1 MAAQPASHQYETS
14 IDRVGL
20 AIGAGGL
27 MGGAI
32 GVLLMLFAG
41 TYDIGALLTAMLVG
55 SLMTALSI
63 TALAAI
69 PWALLHASGRRGPI
83 AAAALGAAIGFVL
96 FLGGQ
101 TYGFGAFAAPA
112 IDARHVAL
120 SLGERV
126 PDQPGHG
133 RDRRRHRGGDV
144 AGGLSEGELT

>member
-1 MAAQPASHQYETS
+1 MPAQPASRHYETS

-32 GVLLMLFAG
+32 GVLLMVFAG
-41 TYDIGALLTAMLVG
+41 TYHIGALLAGLLIG

-101 TYGFGAFAAPA
+101 TYGYGMFTMPA
-112 IDARHVAL
+112 MDARTLLYRWASGFLTSVIMAAMAAGIAVVMWRVAYR
-120 SLGERV
+120 RV
-126 PDQPGHG
+126 G
-133 RDRRRHRGGDV
+133 
-144 AGGLSEGELT
+144 

>member
-1 MAAQPASHQYETS
+1 MAAQPQLARYETS

-32 GVLLMLFAG
+32 GVLLMVFAG
-41 TYDIGALLTAMLVG
+41 THNAGALLAALLIG

-69 PWALLHASGRRGPI
+69 PWALLHAAGRRGPI
-83 AAAALGAAIGFVL
+83 AAAVLGAVIGFVL

-101 TYGFGAFAAPA
+101 TYGYGLFAMPA
-112 IDARHVAL
+112 MDARALLYRWASGFLTSLIMAAMAAGIAVVIWRVAY
-120 SLGERV
+120 RK
-126 PDQPGHG
+126 
-133 RDRRRHRGGDV
+133 
-144 AGGLSEGELT
+144 AG

>member
-1 MAAQPASHQYETS
+1 MPAQPASRHYETS

-32 GVLLMLFAG
+32 CVLLMVFAGTHNVGALFAG
-41 TYDIGALLTAMLVG
+41 LLIG
-55 SLMTALSI
+55 SLMTALSV

-83 AAAALGAAIGFVL
+83 AAAGLGAAIGFVL

-101 TYGFGAFAAPA
+101 TYGYGLFAMPA
-112 IDARHVAL
+112 IDARALLYRWASGFLTSLIMAAMAAGIAVVMWRVAYR
-120 SLGERV
+120 RV
-126 PDQPGHG
+126 G
-133 RDRRRHRGGDV
+133 
-144 AGGLSEGELT
+144 

>member
-1 MAAQPASHQYETS
+1 MPARTASRQYQTS

-32 GVLLMLFAG
+32 GVLLLVFGG
-41 TYDIGALLTAMLVG
+41 THNVGALLVALLIG
-55 SLMTALSI
+55 SVMTALSV

-69 PWALLHASGRRGPI
+69 PWALLHASGRRGPF

-101 TYGFGAFAAPA
+101 TYGYGLFAMPVM
-112 IDARHVAL
+112 DARTLLYRWASGFLTSLVMAAMAAGIAVVMWRVAY
-120 SLGERV
+120 RKA
-126 PDQPGHG
+126 D
-133 RDRRRHRGGDV
+133 
-144 AGGLSEGELT
+144 